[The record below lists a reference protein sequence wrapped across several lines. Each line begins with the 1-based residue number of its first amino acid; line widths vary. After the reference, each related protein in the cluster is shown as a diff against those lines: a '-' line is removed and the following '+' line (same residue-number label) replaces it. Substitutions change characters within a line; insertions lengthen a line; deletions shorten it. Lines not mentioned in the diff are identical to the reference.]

1 MAVVFDA
8 EVLSRA
14 ERIPAQFVWPAE
26 ERPAGGVEEMD
37 IPVVDLAGFL
47 RGGGELPRG
56 VAEACERHGFFQ
68 VVGHGVGAAL
78 IAEAYRCCDAFY
90 ARPLAEKQRARR
102 RPGESYGYANSYS
115 FTGTS
120 MPWKETLSFHCPA
133 PPAPGSGRAVA
144 GYFVGVLGEE
154 YRHMGSSFQT
164 ERCIS
169 VISVTLVHVARMGC
183 REVYQ
188 EYCDAMTRLALDV
201 TEVLAAALGLPDRGA
216 LRGFFAGGDSIMRI
230 NHYPPCRQPHLTL
243 GTGPHR
249 DPTSLTLLHQ
259 DGVGG
264 LQVRAA
270 GGGGQWRAVRPR
282 ADAFVVNIGDTF
294 AALTDGRHAS
304 CLHRSVVSRGAT
316 RRSLTFF
323 LNPQLDRVVRPPGAL
338 LDAAAAAGRPRAYPD
353 FTWREFLEFTH
364 KHYRPDAS
372 TMDAFVAWIVR
383 GRGDGGGHDGH
394 GGQEEK

>member
-26 ERPAGGVEEMD
+26 ERPAGGGVEEMD

-90 ARPLAEKQRARR
+90 ARSLAEKQRARR
-102 RPGESYGYANSYS
+102 RPGESHGYASS
-115 FTGTS
+115 FTGRFDAS
-120 MPWKETLSFHCPA
+120 LPWKETLSFHCPA

-154 YRHMGSSFQT
+154 YRHMG
-164 ERCIS
+164 
-169 VISVTLVHVARMGC
+169 
-183 REVYQ
+183 EVYQ

-282 ADAFVVNIGDTF
+282 GDVFVVNIGDTF

-304 CLHRSVVSRGAT
+304 CLHRAVVSSGAA

-353 FTWREFLEFTH
+353 FTWREFLEFTQ
-364 KHYRPDAS
+364 KHYRSDAS
-372 TMDAFVAWIVR
+372 TMDAFVASIAR
-383 GRGDGGGHDGH
+383 GRGDGGHS
-394 GGQEEK
+394 GQEK